1 MTTAASASPTTLSR
15 NGTMM
20 NRGADPL
27 WRISA
32 VLLAGQ
38 AFFWGFLFFRWIT
51 FSQFDWQPYQLELW
65 LAGFPEALAYS
76 VYLGGLLVDL
86 ILGVALWQERR
97 PAQPVA
103 MARTALIG
111 IGALLYYFSGGEF
124 YTAAFV
130 VGVSGLLLLLLTRQV
145 AWSLAYPSAFWL
157 FIFFL
162 LPMFIVLAVS
172 FGERSRLG
180 TVVYPPFELG
190 NLGVYFND
198 YVRFFSP
205 VSGDFIYLRIFVRS
219 IWLATLNT
227 LLCLAISFPFAYWIA
242 RRPPQYRGMLIFLV
256 MIPFWTNFLVRTY
269 AWMLILR
276 DTGVINN
283 FWTMTLHDAATAL
296 SAQWAG
302 FAWLA
307 TMTENPLPLL
317 FNQGAVLVGLFY
329 GYFPFMV
336 LPIYSNLEKMDWSLL
351 EAASDLG
358 ANGWYRLTRV
368 LLPLSAPGIVAGSI
382 VVFIPSLGAY
392 VTPDLLGGAK
402 VALIGN
408 LLQQQFM
415 TVRDWPFGSAI
426 GFILMAIMLLAVMIY
441 FRILNRDT
449 VVSGR

>member
-1 MTTAASASPTTLSR
+1 MTTVASASPATLNR
-15 NGTMM
+15 NGKTMD
-20 NRGADPL
+20 RGVDPL
-27 WRISA
+27 WRIAA
-32 VLLAGQ
+32 VLLFGQ
-38 AFFWGFLFFRWIT
+38 SLFWGFLFFRWVT
-51 FSQFDWQPYQLELW
+51 FSGFGWQPYQLELT
-65 LAGFPEALAYS
+65 LADFPEVVVYALYW
-76 VYLGGLLVDL
+76 GMLLVDL

-97 PAQPVA
+97 PAPPVA
-103 MARTALIG
+103 RARTALIG
-111 IGALLYYFSGGEF
+111 VGALFYYFSGGEF
-124 YTAAFV
+124 YAAAIFL
-130 VGVSGLLLLLLTRQV
+130 GISGLLALLLTRQV
-145 AWSLAYPSAFWL
+145 AWALAYPAAFWL

-162 LPMFIVLAVS
+162 LPMVIVLAVS
-172 FGERSRLG
+172 FGERTRLG
-180 TVVYPPFELG
+180 TVTYPPFEWG

-205 VSGDFIYLRIFVRS
+205 VGGDYIYLRIFARS
-219 IWLATLNT
+219 IWLAMLNT
-227 LLCLAISFPFAYWIA
+227 LLCLVVSFPFAYWIA

-276 DTGVINN
+276 DTGIINN
-283 FWTMTLHDAATAL
+283 FWTMTLHDAALTL

-307 TMTENPLPLL
+307 TITANPLPLL

-358 ANGWYRLTRV
+358 ANTWNRLTRV
-368 LLPLSAPGIVAGSI
+368 LLPLSMPGIVAGSI

-402 VALIGN
+402 VSLIGN

-441 FRILNRDT
+441 FRTLNRSAAVRD
-449 VVSGR
+449 

>member
-1 MTTAASASPTTLSR
+1 MDQ
-15 NGTMM
+15 
-20 NRGADPL
+20 GADPL
-27 WRISA
+27 WRTGA
-32 VLLAGQ
+32 FLLLGQ
-38 AFFWGFLFFRWIT
+38 ALVWGFLFFRWIT
-51 FSQFDWQPYQLELW
+51 FSQFNWQPYQLELT
-65 LAGFPEALAYS
+65 LASFPETLAYTL
-76 VYLGGLLVDL
+76 YLSGLLVDL
-86 ILGVALWQERR
+86 VLGIALWHERSW
-97 PAQPVA
+97 AQPFSL
-103 MARTALIG
+103 ARTALVG
-111 IGALLYYFSGGEF
+111 VVALLYYFSGGEF
-124 YTAAFV
+124 YAAAWV
-130 VGVSGLLLLLLTRQV
+130 VGVSGLLLLLLTRQT
-145 AWSLAYPSAFWL
+145 AWALAYPAAFWL

-162 LPMFIVLAVS
+162 MPMVIVLAVS
-172 FGERSRLG
+172 FGERTRLG

-205 VSGDFIYLRIFVRS
+205 VGGDYIYLRIFARS
-219 IWLATLNT
+219 IWLAALNT
-227 LLCLAISFPFAYWIA
+227 LLCLVISYPFAYWIA

-276 DTGVINN
+276 DTGIINN
-283 FWTMTLHDAATAL
+283 FWTMTLHDLAVRLANQSAL
-296 SAQWAG
+296 
-302 FAWLA
+302 FTWLA
-307 TMTENPLPLL
+307 TITANPLPLL

-358 ANGWYRLTRV
+358 ANGWNRLTRV
-368 LLPLSAPGIVAGSI
+368 LLPLSTPGIVAGSI

-392 VTPDLLGGAK
+392 VTPDLLGGAR
-402 VALIGN
+402 VSLIGN

-441 FRILNRDT
+441 FRILNRST
-449 VVSGR
+449 AVRE

>member
-1 MTTAASASPTTLSR
+1 MTTAASASPTTVGR
-15 NGTMM
+15 NGKRMD
-20 NRGADPL
+20 RGADPL
-27 WRISA
+27 WRTGAI
-32 VLLAGQ
+32 LLLGQ
-38 AFFWGFLFFRWIT
+38 TLIWGFLFFRWVT
-51 FSQFDWQPYQLELW
+51 FSQFSWQPYRLELT
-65 LAGFPEALAYS
+65 LAGFPEIVAYTA
-76 VYLGGLLVDL
+76 YLGALLVDL

-97 PAQPVA
+97 WAQRLSL
-103 MARTALIG
+103 ARTALVG
-111 IGALLYYFSGGEF
+111 IGSLLYYFSGGEF
-124 YTAAFV
+124 YAAAILL
-130 VGVSGLLLLLLTRQV
+130 GISGLLGLLLTRQT
-145 AWSLAYPSAFWL
+145 AWTLAYPAAFWL

-172 FGERSRLG
+172 FGERTRLG
-180 TVVYPPFELG
+180 TVTYPPFRLDSV
-190 NLGVYFND
+190 GVYVND
-198 YVRFFSP
+198 YVRFFTP
-205 VSGDFIYLRIFVRS
+205 VGGDYLYLRIFARS
-219 IWLATLNT
+219 VWLATLNT
-227 LLCLAISFPFAYWIA
+227 LLCLVISYPFAYWIA

-276 DTGVINN
+276 DTGIINN
-283 FWTMTLHDAATAL
+283 FWTMTLHDAARTL
-296 SAQWAG
+296 SGQWAAFG
-302 FAWLA
+302 WLA
-307 TMTENPLPLL
+307 SITENPLPLL

-336 LPIYSNLEKMDWSLL
+336 LPLYSNLEKLDWSLL

-358 ANGWYRLTRV
+358 ANNWNRLTRV
-368 LLPLSAPGIVAGSI
+368 LLPLSTPGIVAGSI

-441 FRILNRDT
+441 FRTLNRST
-449 VVSGR
+449 AVRE